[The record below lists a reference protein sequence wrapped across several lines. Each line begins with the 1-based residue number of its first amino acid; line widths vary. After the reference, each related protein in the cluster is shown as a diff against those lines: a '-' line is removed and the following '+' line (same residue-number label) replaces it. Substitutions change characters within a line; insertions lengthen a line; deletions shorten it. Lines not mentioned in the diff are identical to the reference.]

1 LKTTAFLKAKQS
13 NQVKPE
19 TRIVLAILL
28 GLVVDLYSH
37 LFFFPLLGKAQ
48 ANSLLRYT
56 LSIATVVLVGIT
68 VWKVTA
74 NLTKDHSMAIVRGGL
89 FGGITGV
96 LIGFIGP
103 ILLTPNSPQGP
114 LLGVVFTIPIGFV
127 LGLLGGALYGSRKT
141 SNN

>member
-1 LKTTAFLKAKQS
+1 M
-13 NQVKPE
+13 KPE

-48 ANSLLRYT
+48 ANPLLRYVI
-56 LSIATVVLVGIT
+56 SISTVVFVGII

-74 NLTKDHSMAIVRGGL
+74 NLTKEHSISVIKGGL
-89 FGGITGV
+89 IGGITGV

-127 LGLLGGALYGSRKT
+127 LGILGGAFYGSRKA